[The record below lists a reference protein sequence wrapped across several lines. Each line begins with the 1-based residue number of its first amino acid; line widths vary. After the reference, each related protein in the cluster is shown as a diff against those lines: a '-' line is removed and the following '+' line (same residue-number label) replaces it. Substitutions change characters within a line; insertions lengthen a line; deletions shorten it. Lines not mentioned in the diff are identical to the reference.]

1 LIEQKNHFLQNTM
14 EDNKDDDR
22 SWYLASKRLTQG
34 LSDAEELEW
43 EALLRDEKFKND
55 FALLEKHWHAL
66 ESSVYAQI
74 NVGEDWEAVRA
85 KIRALPQTQK
95 RFAFSSWLRY
105 AAAAA
110 LFVTS
115 AYVAWN
121 FRKQRETAFVTKI
134 EAPAGARTY
143 VTLPDSSHVWLNAGT
158 LISFD
163 QHFGTDNRSLTLE
176 GEAFFDVEKSSVP
189 FKVHTVDIDIAVLGT
204 AFNVKAYRNDDVVS
218 TTLVRGALKVRRIK
232 ATGVAEE
239 VLLRPNDKIT
249 LQGLPSE
256 RSGHPLT
263 LQRNIDAVAEADWKD
278 GWLTAR
284 GESLSELSKKIERLY
299 NVTIHFEN
307 DSLKTYKYTGRIQ
320 QFSLEQVLKALALT
334 SPIDFVINEK
344 SVTLREN
351 KNTKSKYKTLPTP

>member
-1 LIEQKNHFLQNTM
+1 MNTM
-14 EDNKDDDR
+14 EDNKDDR
-22 SWYLASKRLTQG
+22 SWYLASKRLTED
-34 LSDAEELEW
+34 LSDAEQLEW
-43 EALLRDEKFKND
+43 EVVLRDEKFKND
-55 FALLEKHWHAL
+55 FELLEKHWHAL

-74 NVGEDWEAVRA
+74 NVSEDWDAVRA
-85 KIRALPQTQK
+85 KIRALPPVQK
-95 RFAFSSWLRY
+95 RFALSHWLRY

-121 FRKQRETAFVTKI
+121 FRRQSTTAFVTKI

-158 LISFD
+158 RISFD

-176 GEAFFDVEKSSVP
+176 GEAFFDVEKSKVP
-189 FKVHTVDIDIAVLGT
+189 FKVHTVAYDIAVLGT

-218 TTLVRGALKVRRIK
+218 TTLIRGALKVNRIT
-232 ATGVAEE
+232 AAGVAEE
-239 VLLRPNDKIT
+239 MLLHPNEKIT
-249 LQGLPSE
+249 LQGLPTE
-256 RSGHPLT
+256 RSGHPLL
-263 LQRNIDAVAEADWKD
+263 LQKNIDAVAEADWKD
-278 GWLTAR
+278 GWLTVR
-284 GESLSELSKKIERLY
+284 GESLNEFSKKIERLY
-299 NVTIHFEN
+299 NVTIHFED
-307 DSLKTYKYTGRIQ
+307 DSLKNYKYTGRIQ

>member
-1 LIEQKNHFLQNTM
+1 M

-22 SWYLASKRLTQG
+22 SWYLASKRLTEG
-34 LSDAEELEW
+34 LSDAEQLEW
-43 EALLRDEKFKND
+43 EVVLRDEKFKND

-95 RFAFSSWLRY
+95 RFSFSPWLRY
-105 AAAAA
+105 AATAA

-121 FRKQRETAFVTKI
+121 FRKQSTTAFVTKI

-176 GEAFFDVEKSSVP
+176 GEAFFDVEKSEVP
-189 FKVHTVDIDIAVLGT
+189 FKVHTVAYDIAVLGT

-218 TTLVRGALKVRRIK
+218 TTLIRGALKVNRVT
-232 ATGVAEE
+232 AAGVTEE
-239 VLLRPNDKIT
+239 ILLHPNEKIT
-249 LQGLPSE
+249 LQGLPAE
-256 RSGHPLT
+256 RSGHPLI
-263 LQRNIDAVAEADWKD
+263 LQKNIDAVAEADWKD
-278 GWLTAR
+278 GWLTVR
-284 GESLSELSKKIERLY
+284 GESLNELSKKIERLY
-299 NVTIHFEN
+299 NVTIHFED
-307 DSLKTYKYTGRIQ
+307 DSLKAYKYTGRIQ

>member
-1 LIEQKNHFLQNTM
+1 M

-22 SWYLASKRLTQG
+22 SWYLASKRLTEG
-34 LSDAEELEW
+34 LSDAEQLEW
-43 EALLRDEKFKND
+43 EVVLRNEKFKND

-74 NVGEDWEAVRA
+74 NVGEDWETVRA

-95 RFAFSSWLRY
+95 RFAFSAWLRY

-121 FRKQRETAFVTKI
+121 FRKPSTTAFVTKI

-143 VTLPDSSHVWLNAGT
+143 VTLPDSSHVWLNAGS

-176 GEAFFDVEKSSVP
+176 GEAFFDVEKSKVP
-189 FKVHTVDIDIAVLGT
+189 FKVHTVAYEIAVLGT

-218 TTLVRGALKVRRIK
+218 TTLIRGSLKVNRVT
-232 ATGVAEE
+232 ASGVAEE
-239 VLLRPNDKIT
+239 ILLHPNEKVT

-256 RSGHPLT
+256 RSGHPLM
-263 LQRNIDAVAEADWKD
+263 LQKNIDAVAEADWKD
-278 GWLTAR
+278 GWLTVR
-284 GESLSELSKKIERLY
+284 GESLNELSKKIERLY

-307 DSLKTYKYTGRIQ
+307 DSLKAYKYTGRIQ

-334 SPIDFVINEK
+334 SPIDFVIDEK